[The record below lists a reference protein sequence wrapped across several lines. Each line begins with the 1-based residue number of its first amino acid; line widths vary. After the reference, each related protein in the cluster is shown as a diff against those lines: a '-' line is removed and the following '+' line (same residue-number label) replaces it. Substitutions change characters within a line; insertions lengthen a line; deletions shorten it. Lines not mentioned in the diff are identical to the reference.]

1 MVADPPGWRGN
12 RTRNSSPRRNSELV
26 EPLDAKRNPQIGSTD
41 VGDVSWVVP
50 TVQVHAPTV
59 AIGTPFHTWQV
70 VAQGKSPHAHKAMV
84 QAAKAMAG
92 LGIKALS
99 DPELIKAAK
108 ADLQKRTTKTPYVC
122 PLPDHVEPPLNM
134 SVA

>member
-1 MVADPPGWRGN
+1 MPVKKDK
-12 RTRNSSPRRNSELV
+12 
-26 EPLDAKRNPQIGSTD
+26 PLCDFVVPYGTKGAPMIGSTD

-92 LGIKALS
+92 LGIKALIE
-99 DPELIKAAK
+99 PELIKAAK
-108 ADLQKRTTKTPYVC
+108 ADLTKRTTKTPYVC
-122 PLPDHVEPPLNM
+122 PLPDHVAPPLDM

>member
-1 MVADPPGWRGN
+1 V
-12 RTRNSSPRRNSELV
+12 
-26 EPLDAKRNPQIGSTD
+26 PLDAKRNPLVGSTD

-70 VAQGKSPHAHKAMV
+70 VAQGKSAHAHKAMV

-92 LGIKALS
+92 IGIKALT

-108 ADLQKRTTKTPYVC
+108 ADLKKRTAKTPYVC
-122 PLPDHVEPPLNM
+122 PLPDHVAPPLDM